1 MGDVDGR
8 IIVLTGATRGLG
20 RALVAGFAARG
31 CTVLGCGRSVEL
43 VEELRGTYG
52 APHDFAA
59 LDVADDGAV
68 RGWAS
73 ALIQRHGA
81 PDLLLNNAAL
91 MNHPAPLWEVEAA
104 EVDAMLAV
112 NLGGTVNLI
121 RHFLPSMIAAGRG
134 VVVNFSSGW
143 GRSTA
148 PEVAPYCMTKWG
160 VEGLT
165 RALAS
170 ELPSGLAAVP
180 VNPGI
185 IATDML
191 RRCWGANADTF
202 ADPETWARS
211 AVPFLL
217 GLGPADNGRSRDVP

>member
-1 MGDVDGR
+1 MGESNNR

-20 RALVAGFAARG
+20 RAMTAGFAARG
-31 CTVLGCGRSVEL
+31 CTVLGCGRSADIVQ
-43 VEELRGTYG
+43 ELRQTYG
-52 APHDFAA
+52 SPHDFAA

-68 RGWAS
+68 LEWATG
-73 ALIQRHGA
+73 LLERHGA
-81 PDLLLNNAAL
+81 PDLLINNAAL
-91 MNHPAPLWEVEAA
+91 MNHPAPLWEI
-104 EVDAMLAV
+104 DAGEIAKLLAV

-121 RHFLPSMIAAGRG
+121 RHFLPAMISAGRG
-134 VVVNFSSGW
+134 VVANFSSGW
-143 GRSTA
+143 GRATA
-148 PEVAPYCMTKWG
+148 PEVAPYCMSKWG

-191 RRCWGANADTF
+191 RRVWGSGADAY

-217 GLGPADNGRSRDVP
+217 ALGPADNGHSRDVP